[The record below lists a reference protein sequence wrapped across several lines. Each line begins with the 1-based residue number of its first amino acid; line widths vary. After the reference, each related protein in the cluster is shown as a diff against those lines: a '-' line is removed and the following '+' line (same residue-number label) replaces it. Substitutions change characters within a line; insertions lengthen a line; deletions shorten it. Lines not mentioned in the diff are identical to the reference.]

1 MTLRRVLMVSLGG
14 TITMTP
20 GTAAGLVSTLN
31 AADLVRSV
39 PGIERVAEL
48 ETLSPMGVASASL
61 AVDDLIGVARLLD
74 ERLAGDIDG
83 VVVIQGTDSIEET
96 AFLFDLLVRSDKPV
110 VVTGAMRGPTSPG
123 ADGPAN
129 LMASTIVAAS
139 PDAAGLG
146 TLVVLNDQVHAARF
160 VHKMHTALPSA
171 FASPLA
177 GPIGLVAEGRAT
189 FHLRLSRTEQI
200 VLPSAAAGPGRTAG
214 PGRLAEPRQADDV
227 PVALL
232 RIALGD
238 DGRLLKALPGL
249 AYRGLVIEGMGA
261 GHVPAALAP
270 IVGELVPAM
279 PVLLSSRVAAGP
291 SFTRTYGYP
300 GSEIDLLG
308 RGALS
313 AGALGGLKA
322 RILLML
328 LLRTGLDRP
337 ALDSAIRA
345 RS

>member
-20 GTAAGLVSTLN
+20 GAGAGLVSTLN

-39 PGIERVAEL
+39 PGIERVAKI

-74 ERLAGDIDG
+74 ERLAADIDG

-129 LMASTIVAAS
+129 LMAATIVAAS
-139 PDAAGLG
+139 PEAAGLG

-177 GPIGLVAEGRAT
+177 GPIGLVAEGRAA
-189 FHLRLSRTEQI
+189 FHLRLSRTAQI
-200 VLPSAAAGPGRTAG
+200 VLPSAAAGSG
-214 PGRLAEPRQADDV
+214 QAADA

-238 DGRLLKALPGL
+238 DGRLLQALPGL
-249 AYRGLVIEGMGA
+249 GFRGLVIEGMGA

-270 IVGELVPAM
+270 MVGDLVPAM

-328 LLRTGLDRP
+328 LLRSGLDRP
-337 ALDSAIRA
+337 ALDAAIRA